1 MKGFDIMNVKEILLN
16 EMFSE
21 FVDIIDS
28 DECRRN
34 VYSIEWLDE
43 HEFLIRENIHSQ
55 EKVFLVYLNTD
66 EDKFTVY
73 IRANWTYKR
82 IKKEYKTK
90 KGVMNY
96 IKKQIMW

>member
-1 MKGFDIMNVKEILLN
+1 MNNKEILLN

-21 FVDIIDS
+21 FVDIIDN
-28 DECRRN
+28 DECRKR
-34 VYSIEWLDE
+34 VYSIEWIDE
-43 HEFLIRENIHSQ
+43 YEFLIRENIHSQ
-55 EKVFLVYLNTD
+55 EKVFLVYFDRD
-66 EDKFTVY
+66 EDKFTVH
-73 IRANWTYKR
+73 IGANWTHKR

>member
-1 MKGFDIMNVKEILLN
+1 MNIKENLLN

-21 FVDIIDS
+21 FVDIIDG
-28 DECRRN
+28 DDCRKN
-34 VYSIEWLDE
+34 VYSIEWVSE
-43 HEFLIRENIHSQ
+43 YEFLIREHIHSQ
-55 EKVFLVYLNTD
+55 KKVFLVYF
-66 EDKFTVY
+66 DKDKNNFTVY
-73 IRANWTYKR
+73 IRGNWTDKR